1 MPSKIAFAAPA
12 GKSAGICAAAST
24 IAGSV
29 RATTPAIAACTS
41 SSVRPARR
49 PCAIQWRGWI
59 ASPYAR
65 RAVLGTLKSRSMLA
79 PTGEQDC
86 CVTPDERDA
95 LSKYKPKTVS
105 AKNKR

>member
-1 MPSKIAFAAPA
+1 MPSKIAFATSA
-12 GKSAGICAAAST
+12 GKSAGICAAVSA

-29 RATTPAIAACTS
+29 RATTAAIAARTS
-41 SSVRPARR
+41 PSVKPTRR

-59 ASPYAR
+59 SSPYAR
-65 RAVLGTLKSRSMLA
+65 RAVLGTLKSRSMPA

-86 CVTPDERDA
+86 CVTPDGRDA
-95 LSKYKPKTVS
+95 LSQYKPKAVS